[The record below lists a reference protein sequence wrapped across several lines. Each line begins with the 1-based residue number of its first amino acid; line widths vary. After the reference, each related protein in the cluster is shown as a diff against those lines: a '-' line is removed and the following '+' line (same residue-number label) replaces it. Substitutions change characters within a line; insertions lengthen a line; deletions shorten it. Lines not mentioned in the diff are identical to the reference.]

1 MTVQFNPRLHRAAR
15 IRAVT
20 LAAGLIALAL
30 GLLLRSTPLGAI
42 GGLIVLAACGLYVRE
57 VRLTGPP
64 FARYSTRM
72 GR

>member
-1 MTVQFNPRLHRAAR
+1 MTVQFNPRLHRAAQ

-20 LAAGLIALAL
+20 LAL
-30 GLLLRSTPLGAI
+30 GLLLRSTPLGAL